1 MSMIKVEASE
11 VVSGQPEAV
20 YATLADYEV
29 GHPAI
34 LPKPYFQSLIVQ
46 KGGQGAGT
54 EFELV
59 MKVMGVERTSHQAVS
74 EPEPGRVLV
83 ETGIDINLQ
92 TTFTLEPVAGKTRIT
107 IHTEFEAEPGIMG
120 FIGKLMSPP
129 MLRKIYRQELQN
141 LDAYMQ
147 QQSV

>member
-1 MSMIKVEASE
+1 
-11 VVSGQPEAV
+11 
-20 YATLADYEV
+20 
-29 GHPAI
+29 
-34 LPKPYFQSLIVQ
+34 
-46 KGGQGAGT
+46 
-54 EFELV
+54 
-59 MKVMGVERTSHQAVS
+59 
-74 EPEPGRVLV
+74 
-83 ETGIDINLQ
+83 
-92 TTFTLEPVAGKTRIT
+92 VAGKTRIT